1 MNDKAVTYIIDQT
14 EMSVMFCEDK
24 YVQRLIEMKKEGKIV
39 TMQKI
44 VNFDDKMN
52 LKEECQ
58 AVGIELLS
66 FSEVI

>member
-24 YVQRLIEMKKEGKIV
+24 YVQRLIEMKKDGKIV

-52 LKEECQ
+52 LKEEC
-58 AVGIELLS
+58 
-66 FSEVI
+66 